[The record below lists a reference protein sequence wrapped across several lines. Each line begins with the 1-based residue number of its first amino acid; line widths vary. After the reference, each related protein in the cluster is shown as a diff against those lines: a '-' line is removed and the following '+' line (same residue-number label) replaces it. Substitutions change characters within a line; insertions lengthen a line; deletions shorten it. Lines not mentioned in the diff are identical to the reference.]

1 MGAIGATAFA
11 VLAWGSIALVAAVFG
26 YEAYAVVR
34 EYGDRSE
41 GRGRGTDRQ

>member
-1 MGAIGATAFA
+1 MSAIGATAFA

-26 YEAYAVVR
+26 YETYAVIR

-41 GRGRGTDRQ
+41 DRGRGTGDQ